1 MATGG
6 NVLLE
11 LESAA
16 QILLG
21 PPHLVAHEQ
30 RQQAEQVFLNFR
42 KTKNPYQ
49 LCKLLLEQSKNDYVL
64 FEASGLLKDGLIREW
79 RELSADDVRGLRAYL
94 LQYVVNNP
102 LLSAYVR
109 ERIVQVIAIMVKRR
123 SVEDGGEDRGVVI
136 KEVQQLITGGS
147 PQMQMV
153 GCSIITALMQEY
165 ATTVKSTDVGLP
177 WEVHFKAKKQF
188 ELTDLQNIF
197 RFSVSALRE
206 LASNIVLP
214 LSEEMAHLLRRLTII
229 SETVLTWT
237 FINVNLPKKLISVF
251 ESDQNPS
258 LRPGAAWKEVM
269 LDPTLVSFFF
279 DLHWRVRTNES
290 ISHHTLN
297 CLVQLASLNGQ
308 TMNAK
313 DLRLQYLSNYISSFS
328 SMVDNISAS
337 GRVVGK
343 EALGLSAM
351 IRKLILFY
359 PPSILVS
366 VRQELLQK
374 YLEQVV
380 SLTCGFMRAGSGA
393 SQNKDQEEEAD
404 LFTEATEH
412 VLEAWVCILHENTI
426 FPQGYCKEAA
436 AAIFKTYI
444 EVSLAP
450 PDGLRSRQGDEEIE
464 ETEESDRVRFKD
476 TLSTIGALGRECLDF
491 SLPLLISLLEGRISR
506 LHGQIQRISS
516 QGGREIDQILSDLF
530 EDVHWTLLIAGNVL
544 SLDVDGET
552 ALIPAEV
559 MQHSIGQAG
568 SVDVSK
574 SLEVLASPG
583 QPASEIPGHESSD
596 HVLRMVGAVFRLSEV
611 EKRAV
616 EAGLVSLWSPEI
628 GSTVMW
634 FLRRWS
640 LTYLATQEGYY
651 QEMSIAL
658 CTAFGR
664 DTEGAAWTVNFLL
677 EKILSNLTRL
687 HSEPAVVEDS
697 IKLLVSLA
705 DCKEKCQAV
714 LASQGLVSLVQL
726 ATQQDTVPAVAKRGL
741 LKALVLVGAAQENSE
756 SREQYWGQVLKP
768 LEIRYQAI
776 VGRDNLKAIYME
788 EKVRGAVIDLL
799 ESLTGVVQGC
809 HVTTVHQVFGWL
821 RPTLASMVHLLALY
835 HHYSMIVELILEL
848 YCETAKRILCYF
860 TAAESRILYENS
872 LSLIRTYADHQVGKR
887 TVDKEAEEEQYRD
900 LLLLME
906 LLTNLLSKD
915 FIDLSPPDNGSDS
928 GENVTAADVCLYGLN
943 IIMPL
948 MSAELLKFPNLC
960 LQYFKTITF
969 VCEIYPEKVTTL
981 NPDLQKNL
989 VASLELGLTS
999 IGVDTVYTLCCD
1011 FIQVLGCYMVR
1022 QKIQSSPIYEPMR
1035 PFLKLLLDLILSQKI
1050 NSELIPHSSATLY
1063 VLICLFQDTY
1073 HQLVELLIQSQ
1084 AHDETNKQRL
1094 MEAFTQLT
1102 LNIPLSA
1109 ERIHRIRFRDNFDK
1123 FIVNVRGFLFVK

>member
-1 MATGG
+1 M
-6 NVLLE
+6 
-11 LESAA
+11 
-16 QILLG
+16 
-21 PPHLVAHEQ
+21 
-30 RQQAEQVFLNFR
+30 
-42 KTKNPYQ
+42 
-49 LCKLLLEQSKNDYVL
+49 
-64 FEASGLLKDGLIREW
+64 
-79 RELSADDVRGLRAYL
+79 
-94 LQYVVNNP
+94 
-102 LLSAYVR
+102 
-109 ERIVQVIAIMVKRR
+109 
-123 SVEDGGEDRGVVI
+123 
-136 KEVQQLITGGS
+136 
-147 PQMQMV
+147 
-153 GCSIITALMQEY
+153 
-165 ATTVKSTDVGLP
+165 
-177 WEVHFKAKKQF
+177 
-188 ELTDLQNIF
+188 
-197 RFSVSALRE
+197 
-206 LASNIVLP
+206 
-214 LSEEMAHLLRRLTII
+214 
-229 SETVLTWT
+229 
-237 FINVNLPKKLISVF
+237 
-251 ESDQNPS
+251 
-258 LRPGAAWKEVM
+258 
-269 LDPTLVSFFF
+269 
-279 DLHWRVRTNES
+279 
-290 ISHHTLN
+290 
-297 CLVQLASLNGQ
+297 
-308 TMNAK
+308 
-313 DLRLQYLSNYISSFS
+313 
-328 SMVDNISAS
+328 
-337 GRVVGK
+337 
-343 EALGLSAM
+343 
-351 IRKLILFY
+351 
-359 PPSILVS
+359 
-366 VRQELLQK
+366 
-374 YLEQVV
+374 
-380 SLTCGFMRAGSGA
+380 
-393 SQNKDQEEEAD
+393 
-404 LFTEATEH
+404 
-412 VLEAWVCILHENTI
+412 
-426 FPQGYCKEAA
+426 EAA
-436 AAIFKTYI
+436 AAIFKTYV

-450 PDGLRSRQGDEEIE
+450 PDGMRSRQGEEEIE

-491 SLPLLISLLEGRISR
+491 SLPLLISLLEGRIGR

-516 QGGREIDQILSDLF
+516 QGGRDIDQMLSDLF

-552 ALIPAEV
+552 ALIPSEV

-574 SLEVLASPG
+574 SLEVMASPG
-583 QPASEIPGHESSD
+583 QPASDIPGHESSD

-677 EKILSNLTRL
+677 EKILSNLTQF
-687 HSEPAVVEDS
+687 HSEAGVVEDT
-697 IKLLVSLA
+697 IRLLVSLA

-776 VGRDNLKAIYME
+776 VARDNIKAIYME

-799 ESLTGVVQGC
+799 
-809 HVTTVHQVFGWL
+809 
-821 RPTLASMVHLLALY
+821 ALY
-835 HHYSMIVELILEL
+835 HHYSIIVELILEL

-860 TAAESRILYENS
+860 TAAESRVLYESS

-915 FIDLSPPDNGSDS
+915 FIDLSPPDTGPDS
-928 GENVTAADVCLYGLN
+928 GETVTAADVCLYGLN

-1102 LNIPLSA
+1102 HNIPLSA

>member
-1 MATGG
+1 M
-6 NVLLE
+6 
-11 LESAA
+11 
-16 QILLG
+16 
-21 PPHLVAHEQ
+21 
-30 RQQAEQVFLNFR
+30 
-42 KTKNPYQ
+42 
-49 LCKLLLEQSKNDYVL
+49 
-64 FEASGLLKDGLIREW
+64 
-79 RELSADDVRGLRAYL
+79 
-94 LQYVVNNP
+94 
-102 LLSAYVR
+102 
-109 ERIVQVIAIMVKRR
+109 
-123 SVEDGGEDRGVVI
+123 
-136 KEVQQLITGGS
+136 
-147 PQMQMV
+147 
-153 GCSIITALMQEY
+153 
-165 ATTVKSTDVGLP
+165 
-177 WEVHFKAKKQF
+177 
-188 ELTDLQNIF
+188 
-197 RFSVSALRE
+197 
-206 LASNIVLP
+206 
-214 LSEEMAHLLRRLTII
+214 
-229 SETVLTWT
+229 
-237 FINVNLPKKLISVF
+237 
-251 ESDQNPS
+251 
-258 LRPGAAWKEVM
+258 
-269 LDPTLVSFFF
+269 
-279 DLHWRVRTNES
+279 
-290 ISHHTLN
+290 
-297 CLVQLASLNGQ
+297 
-308 TMNAK
+308 
-313 DLRLQYLSNYISSFS
+313 
-328 SMVDNISAS
+328 
-337 GRVVGK
+337 
-343 EALGLSAM
+343 
-351 IRKLILFY
+351 
-359 PPSILVS
+359 
-366 VRQELLQK
+366 
-374 YLEQVV
+374 
-380 SLTCGFMRAGSGA
+380 
-393 SQNKDQEEEAD
+393 
-404 LFTEATEH
+404 
-412 VLEAWVCILHENTI
+412 
-426 FPQGYCKEAA
+426 EAA
-436 AAIFKTYI
+436 AAIFKTYV

-450 PDGLRSRQGDEEIE
+450 PDGMRSRQGEEEIE

-491 SLPLLISLLEGRISR
+491 SLPLLISLLEGRIGR

-516 QGGREIDQILSDLF
+516 QGGREIDQMLSDLF

-552 ALIPAEV
+552 ALIPSEV

-574 SLEVLASPG
+574 SLEVMASPG
-583 QPASEIPGHESSD
+583 QPASDIPGHESSD

-616 EAGLVSLWSPEI
+616 EAGLVSLWSPGI

-677 EKILSNLTRL
+677 EKILSNLTQL
-687 HSEPAVVEDS
+687 NSEPAVVED
-697 IKLLVSLA
+697 IIRLV
-705 DCKEKCQAV
+705 E
-714 LASQGLVSLVQL
+714 L
-726 ATQQDTVPAVAKRGL
+726 ATRQERLPAKAKRGL
-741 LKALVLVGAAQENSE
+741 LKALVLVGAAQENAE
-756 SREQYWGQVLKP
+756 TRDCYWAQVLKP
-768 LEIRYQAI
+768 LETRYQAV
-776 VGRDNLKAIYME
+776 VGRDNIKMIYME
-788 EKVRGAVIDLL
+788 ESVRNEVIDIL
-799 ESLTGVVQGC
+799 ESFTGVVQGC
-809 HVTTVHQVFGWL
+809 HVTTVHQVFAWFKQS
-821 RPTLASMVHLLALY
+821 LASLVHLLALY
-835 HHYSMIVELILEL
+835 HHYSVIVELVLEL

-860 TAAESRILYENS
+860 TVAESKFYYENS
-872 LSLIRTYADHQVGKR
+872 LALIRTYAQSQVGKR

-915 FIDLSPPDNGSDS
+915 FIDLAPPESSSDTT
-928 GENVTAADVCLYGLN
+928 ETVTAADVCLFGLN

-960 LQYFKTITF
+960 LQYFRTITF
-969 VCEIYPEKVTTL
+969 VCEIYPEKITTL
-981 NPDLQKNL
+981 DPELQKNL

-1102 LNIPLSA
+1102 HNIPLSA